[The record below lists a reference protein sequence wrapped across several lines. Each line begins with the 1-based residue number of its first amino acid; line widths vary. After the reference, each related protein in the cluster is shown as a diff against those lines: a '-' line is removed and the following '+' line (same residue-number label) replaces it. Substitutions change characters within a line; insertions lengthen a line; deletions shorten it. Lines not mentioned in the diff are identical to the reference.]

1 MRTHILIYNVYMY
14 MYMFFAYTVLLIK
27 FDRSIFLVYPSAT
40 NSVENTV
47 PVLKTSI
54 KRWLLKAPI
63 YSWFA
68 SWERCSRIF
77 LMKPINKL
85 GKQPFLESR
94 GGVACH

>member
-54 KRWLLKAPI
+54 KR
-63 YSWFA
+63 
-68 SWERCSRIF
+68 
-77 LMKPINKL
+77 
-85 GKQPFLESR
+85 
-94 GGVACH
+94 